1 MQRRE
6 FLKTSAAATVLG
18 SILPQSNVS
27 AQPAN
32 QPGGREFYE
41 LRLYHLRPGPQVEG
55 FDRFY
60 REAAIPA
67 FNRAGVERVGV
78 FSATTAAATAD
89 PENPIMYVLLTH
101 SSLESVGA
109 TTDRLLAD
117 AEYGKAGAA
126 FLNAHATAP
135 SYVRVDSS
143 LMGAFGQPKLK
154 APDFGDENQSR
165 LFELRTYESHSKKA
179 NKKKIAMFEQGEIAI
194 FLRVGLQPV
203 FFGETLIG
211 SRLPNLTY
219 MLTFKNQAA
228 KDQAW
233 RAFGADADW
242 KKLRAMPG
250 NADKEIVSKI
260 TSTMLRPAPYSQI

>member
-1 MQRRE
+1 MLRRE
-6 FLKTSAAATVLG
+6 FLKTSAVATVLG

-27 AQPAN
+27 AQPAS
-32 QPGGREFYE
+32 QPSGREFYE
-41 LRLYHLRPGPQVEG
+41 LRLYHLRAGPQVEG

-78 FSATTAAATAD
+78 FSAMAPAD
-89 PENPIMYVLLTH
+89 PENPTMYVLLTH
-101 SSLESVGA
+101 SSLESVGT

-117 AEYGKAGAA
+117 SEYLKAGAA
-126 FLNAHATAP
+126 FINARATAP

-143 LMGAFGQPKLK
+143 LMGAFGLPKLK

-165 LFELRTYESHSKKA
+165 LFELRTYESPSKKA
-179 NKKKIAMFEQGEIAI
+179 NKKKIGMFEQGEIAI

-233 RAFGADADW
+233 KAFGADADW

-260 TSTMLRPAPYSQI
+260 TSTMLHPAPYSQI